1 MGLFYFSC
9 LAVNH
14 SGDAGGDGVVVAQ
27 RRAVGTGRR
36 GHRVKGSEGAHHP
49 GSCGRR
55 GVVRPAVASGG
66 RIGIVATAVGR
77 IGWSAW
83 STSRWSV
90 KSRHGTGTE

>member
-90 KSRHGTGTE
+90 KSRHGTRTE